1 MARGIVTRRAVLAAG
16 VGFAAPAYADV
27 AWRALGPGLE
37 HATGRIAS
45 TIGDRRLD
53 VVRIDPALNR
63 FVLLLAGAMGVAPRT
78 ARQWADE
85 RGLVA
90 ATNAG
95 MFRTDRLPVGFA
107 KVDGRV
113 VQPAMSAD
121 RSVFVFGADSAR
133 LLDTS
138 CDVFEAGAHEN
149 ALQSIRMVSCQGRNV
164 WSQQPRMWSTACVAQ
179 DGDGKILF
187 LHARSPLS
195 VHDFVDAVRALPLG
209 IARAMYMEG
218 GPEATLVARG
228 TGGEVIERFGSYETG
243 FNENDDNDRAWPL
256 PNILGVVPR

>member
-1 MARGIVTRRAVLAAG
+1 MITRRAVLVASA
-16 VGFAAPAYADV
+16 GFAAPAFAEV
-27 AWRALGPGLE
+27 TWRALGRGLE
-37 HATGRIAS
+37 HMTARIES

-53 VVRIDPALNR
+53 VVRIDPAFNR
-63 FVLLLAGAMGVAPRT
+63 FVLLLAGALGRAPQT
-78 ARQWADE
+78 ARQWVEE

-95 MFRTDRLPVGFA
+95 MFRANRLPVGFA
-107 KVDGRV
+107 KAEGRV
-113 VQPAMSAD
+113 VQPAMGAD

-138 CDVFEAGAHEN
+138 CDTFDASAHEN
-149 ALQSIRMVSCQGRNV
+149 ALQSIRMVSCQGRTV
-164 WSQQPRMWSTACVAQ
+164 WSQQPRMWSTVCVAQ

-195 VHDFVDAVRALPLG
+195 VHDFIGAVLALPLG

-228 TGGEVIERFGSYETG
+228 AGGQVIERFGSYETD
-243 FNENDDNDRAWPL
+243 FNENDNNDRAWVL